1 LILALGLALASPLTA
16 QTGLDLPSEYL
27 RNNTTGGV
35 NDNLPLNL
43 EGSPY
48 LTDDFKRGMVYMENE
63 KPYPAMM
70 CFYTYQDEIQVQGP
84 NGISTLF
91 LRDSIRAELNGETL
105 KIETYE
111 KGSGTAQG
119 YFFEPSKSL

>member
-1 LILALGLALASPLTA
+1 
-16 QTGLDLPSEYL
+16 
-27 RNNTTGGV
+27 
-35 NDNLPLNL
+35 
-43 EGSPY
+43 
-48 LTDDFKRGMVYMENE
+48 
-63 KPYPAMM
+63 MM
-70 CFYTYQDEIQVQGP
+70 CFYTYQDENQVQGP